1 MKRLEDL
8 EQDIEKLETTKKLE
22 KLERDVKKLW
32 NHILILACICAF
44 TELCDLIELLI
55 GGN

>member
-1 MKRLEDL
+1 MNELENL
-8 EQDIEKLETTKKLE
+8 ERDIEKLENMKKLE